1 MGTEDKTDRGN
12 RKAELT
18 TDRLLGAGEGEGSKK
33 SRKISRLGGRKHG
46 DAITKNR
53 QHRRWYRAIL
63 HTLRCGDASFSTY
76 NMNQLYLENP

>member
-18 TDRLLGAGEGEGSKK
+18 TDRLLGAGEEEGSKE
-33 SRKISRLGGRKHG
+33 SREILHLGGRKHG

-53 QHRRWYRAIL
+53 QHRRWYRAEREDDNFYFAHTEMWRCIL
-63 HTLRCGDASFSTY
+63 F
-76 NMNQLYLENP
+76 YL